1 MVVGSGTP
9 TPAYT
14 LFDPICNE
22 CLEKGDLIRIANG
35 TASVLRVKNFFD
47 HGLCGT
53 ISANLTKAE
62 LGAYDEKVVTPRI
75 AKLGPAVYDY
85 YLDAELGEDYWRHRD
100 QSNDHRARLL
110 ETGDPLDIAIRG
122 LSRAWGGPVEKAT
135 IGGEKLF
142 AGMVRE
148 INSSARIHFDEIER
162 ELPGSLDC
170 SPLVQL
176 AFNCFIDMPREGG
189 EVTVFRR
196 KWLPSDENHRDGY
209 GYSEFLV
216 KNEPAISIRPEI
228 GDAIFFDPRNYH
240 RVESNRSEGR
250 RITLS
255 FFVGIKSDGSLM
267 IWS

>member
-1 MVVGSGTP
+1 MVIDSGTP
-9 TPAYT
+9 TPVHT
-14 LFDPICNE
+14 LFEPICNE
-22 CLEKGDLIRIANG
+22 QLEKGDLIRVATG
-35 TASVLRVKNFFD
+35 TASVLRVRNFFGYD
-47 HGLCGT
+47 LCSA
-53 ISANLTKAE
+53 ISTNLKNAE

-85 YLDAELGEDYWRHRD
+85 YLDAKLGEAYWQHRD
-100 QSNDHRARLL
+100 QSNDQRARLL
-110 ETGDPLDIAIRG
+110 ETGDPLDIAVRV
-122 LSRAWGGPVEKAT
+122 LSKAWGAPIEKAT

-142 AGMVRE
+142 AGMIRE

-196 KWLPSDENHRDGY
+196 KWLPNDENHRDGY
-209 GYSEFLV
+209 GYSERLV
-216 KNEPAISIRPEI
+216 ENEPAISIRPEI

-255 FFVGIKSDGSLM
+255 FFIGINAKGSLM